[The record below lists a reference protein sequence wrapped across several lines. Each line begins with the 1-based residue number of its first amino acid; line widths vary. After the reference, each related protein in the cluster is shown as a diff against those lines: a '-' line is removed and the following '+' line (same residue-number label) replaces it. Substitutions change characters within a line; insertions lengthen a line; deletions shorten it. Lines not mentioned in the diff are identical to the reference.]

1 MPSAFVGE
9 PLEHR
14 RMLHKLEGMPLKKH
28 GQLYEDKG
36 TPYENLGTLCSNLGM
51 LSMFAGTP
59 YEGEK
64 GIREESRGH
73 RAVLRMLAGSWRQP
87 RGREER
93 LSQRKA
99 TLRAHLGTPS
109 MRFGMP
115 NEERTMPS
123 VKPGSPPHHPPNLRL
138 SLGVPCS
145 SLAGNA
151 ARQCGGWAERG
162 ILPGCLL

>member
-1 MPSAFVGE
+1 
-9 PLEHR
+9 
-14 RMLHKLEGMPLKKH
+14 LKKH

-109 MRFGMP
+109 MRLEMP
-115 NEERTMPS
+115 DEERTMRALRC
-123 VKPGSPPHHPPNLRL
+123 SPPRQ
-138 SLGVPCS
+138 G
-145 SLAGNA
+145 AGRRSTNRPDGDILWTDQREKLEA
-151 ARQCGGWAERG
+151 KREGGTMTTTLITGAEITTQSKCCVRVS
-162 ILPGCLL
+162 

>member
-1 MPSAFVGE
+1 
-9 PLEHR
+9 
-14 RMLHKLEGMPLKKH
+14 LKKH

-51 LSMFAGTP
+51 LSMFEGMP

-73 RAVLRMLAGSWRQP
+73 RAVLRMLA
-87 RGREER
+87 
-93 LSQRKA
+93 

-115 NEERTMPS
+115 NEKRTMPT
-123 VKPGSPPHHPPNLRL
+123 VKPRIPRRHPPSL
-138 SLGVPCS
+138 SIDWARARAQSRPCS
-145 SLAGNA
+145 RRAPSFPVSGSDEPWLISGSGLRSGQRRQTPSRLRPPRLATIVASCTICTGFA
-151 ARQCGGWAERG
+151 KC
-162 ILPGCLL
+162 I

>member
-1 MPSAFVGE
+1 
-9 PLEHR
+9 
-14 RMLHKLEGMPLKKH
+14 MPLKKH
-28 GQLYEDKG
+28 GQLYQYGG

-51 LSMFAGTP
+51 LSMFAGMP

-93 LSQRKA
+93 LSQREA

-115 NEERTMPS
+115 NEEGTMPT
-123 VKPGSPPHHPPNLRL
+123 VKPGSPRRH
-138 SLGVPCS
+138 SAA
-145 SLAGNA
+145 LAGGVRSLHEGGDVRGE
-151 ARQCGGWAERG
+151 RQERRKS
-162 ILPGCLL
+162 